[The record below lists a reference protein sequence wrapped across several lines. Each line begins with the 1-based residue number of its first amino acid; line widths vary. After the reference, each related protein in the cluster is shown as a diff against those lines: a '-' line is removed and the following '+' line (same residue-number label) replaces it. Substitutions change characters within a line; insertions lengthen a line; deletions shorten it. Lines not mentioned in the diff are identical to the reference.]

1 MTQKKPKKV
10 LITGANGF
18 IGNTLMR
25 YYKANN
31 VPVVGVDL
39 VGNGDDIVKGDIA
52 QPDSISDLLKSC
64 DVIVH
69 TAALVSNSIA
79 DRDMWR
85 VNVLAT
91 RNLIAAAE
99 QHKVRRFVL
108 LSSIVAYGNSAE
120 GELNE
125 EQPVHADGGSY
136 VLTKLA
142 SEHTVLAAQAKG
154 SLEVVII
161 RPGDVYGPG
170 SRPWVILPLEAIA
183 KGQFMLPAK
192 GEGFFRPTYID
203 DLVRGIALAVSTKEA
218 SGEIFNLSCE
228 GYMTTKEFFSHHFK
242 WVNKRGPKLVS
253 TGFALFAAKAATKIA
268 NLTGGVNE
276 ASTATVA
283 QLCTKSWFSI
293 AKAERILGWKPE
305 VSFDDGIER
314 SRVWAAEQGLIK

>member
-91 RNLIAAAE
+91 TI
-99 QHKVRRFVL
+99 
-108 LSSIVAYGNSAE
+108 
-120 GELNE
+120 
-125 EQPVHADGGSY
+125 
-136 VLTKLA
+136 
-142 SEHTVLAAQAKG
+142 
-154 SLEVVII
+154 
-161 RPGDVYGPG
+161 
-170 SRPWVILPLEAIA
+170 
-183 KGQFMLPAK
+183 
-192 GEGFFRPTYID
+192 
-203 DLVRGIALAVSTKEA
+203 
-218 SGEIFNLSCE
+218 
-228 GYMTTKEFFSHHFK
+228 
-242 WVNKRGPKLVS
+242 
-253 TGFALFAAKAATKIA
+253 
-268 NLTGGVNE
+268 
-276 ASTATVA
+276 
-283 QLCTKSWFSI
+283 
-293 AKAERILGWKPE
+293 
-305 VSFDDGIER
+305 
-314 SRVWAAEQGLIK
+314 